1 MNESIT
7 TYTGAHLCPTS
18 PDPQSLHIEDIAH
31 ALSLLC
37 RGNGHVKTFFSVGQH
52 CLFCAKEALA
62 RGYGRQVALACLLHD
77 ASEAYLSDVPRP
89 FKNSLPQYR
98 QWESQ
103 MLCVIYT
110 KFLGRPLTQKEEAQV
125 KEIDDDFLYYDLL
138 HLLNEPS
145 SRPAPQIFIDFS
157 YDVLPF
163 DEVEEAYLSLF
174 FQLQKEECIHA
185 YFNARQ

>member
-1 MNESIT
+1 MSDYIT
-7 TYTGAHLCPTS
+7 TYTGVHLCPTA
-18 PDPQSLHIEDIAH
+18 PDPQLLRIEDVAH

-62 RGYGRQVALACLLHD
+62 RGYGREVALACLLHD

-98 QWESQ
+98 LLEGK
-103 MLCVIYT
+103 MLDAIYT
-110 KFLGRPLTQKEEAQV
+110 KFLGRLLTREEAAQV

-145 SRPAPQIFIDFS
+145 SRPAPKICISFS
-157 YDVLPF
+157 YDVVPF
-163 DEVEEAYLSLF
+163 GEVEQSYLSLF
-174 FQLQKEECIHA
+174 AQLQKEE
-185 YFNARQ
+185 